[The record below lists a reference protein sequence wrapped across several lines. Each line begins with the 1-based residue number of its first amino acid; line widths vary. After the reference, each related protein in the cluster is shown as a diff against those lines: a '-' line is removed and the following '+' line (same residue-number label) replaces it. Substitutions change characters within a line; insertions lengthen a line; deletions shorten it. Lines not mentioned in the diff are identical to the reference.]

1 MHLSHPD
8 PDPDPDADV
17 VLACPGCDVVLAEPG
32 PELDVLHRARSGT
45 YASAEHPARD
55 GLRHWVLTRAGSHA
69 TGSFASAGSR
79 ASSAARPMMAVALEP
94 PGSPGPAAYGGQ
106 RPAR

>member
-1 MHLSHPD
+1 MHLSHAD
-8 PDPDPDADV
+8 ADADV
-17 VLACPGCDVVLAEPG
+17 VLACPGCDAVLAGPG
-32 PELDVLHRARSGT
+32 PEPDVLHRARSGT
-45 YASAEHPARD
+45 CAGDRHPARD
-55 GLRHWVLTRAGSHA
+55 GLRHWALTTGGSRA

-79 ASSAARPMMAVALEP
+79 APGPARPMMAVPLEP